1 MGQIKKLKA
10 LWPNLEA
17 RAKIRKVFKVH
28 FIFRCCKIGKKKW
41 GQSFVNIWLPSLF
54 FVNFTATKD
63 EKYFIY
69 CFFGGNETK
78 KWFWNFLTFKDSNI
92 ADNADGYFR
101 KLADCI
107 IEIEITVFQNF
118 ALICQLVTKNQAFEI
133 ASEMRRLSISAT
145 FFRQSLKQAEDSFIA
160 WSLNFIFE
168 VMEDHI
174 KPELNPNPYIR

>member
-1 MGQIKKLKA
+1 M
-10 LWPNLEA
+10 
-17 RAKIRKVFKVH
+17 F
-28 FIFRCCKIGKKKW
+28 
-41 GQSFVNIWLPSLF
+41 
-54 FVNFTATKD
+54 
-63 EKYFIY
+63 
-69 CFFGGNETK
+69 FFGKFKTPK
-78 KWFWNFLTFKDSNI
+78 KFFWNYLTFKDSNI

-118 ALICQLVTKNQAFEI
+118 ALICQLLTKNQAFEI
-133 ASEMRRLSISAT
+133 ASEMRRLAISAT